1 MDIQEY
7 LEEIGVPLMTE
18 LRFYDSEKGEYIN
31 YSLMGMMADFRD
43 KLVKESDS
51 LPCVN
56 DSHFTEFCCY
66 LTGHDEKTVIQMYED
81 WKRYR

>member
-1 MDIQEY
+1 MELTFKNKEGEWVTYPNAQEQIEF
-7 LEEIGVPLMTE
+7 LEAKV
-18 LRFYDSEKGEYIN
+18 S
-31 YSLMGMMADFRD
+31 
-43 KLVKESDS
+43 KLEAQIESQESDS
-51 LPCVN
+51 FPCVN

>member
-1 MDIQEY
+1 MKNIKELLHELRCDIACIPRTEDNK
-7 LEEIGVPLMTE
+7 EEIKNATQTLQMVW
-18 LRFYDSEKGEYIN
+18 D
-31 YSLMGMMADFRD
+31 
-43 KLVKESDS
+43 LVSESDS